1 MFEIHPDTRLRAV
14 KQVADYTDAMLE
26 APTAFRGLQVRGG
39 GAVAEFERLLARR
52 CGFPHC
58 LATASA
64 TSGMLAVVAAADL
77 RGRRVLVP
85 DRIWSGTPG
94 ALRFAGVNVAMVPTS
109 ENGTLDPSALARF
122 IADGDTAAVVV
133 SDYENSRHAAAEIQ
147 VLCESSGSLY
157 IEDSS
162 WLPGIFAPSA
172 SLSVAD
178 IQVMSFGPGKPLSLG
193 EGGAVLFRDTELYRR
208 AVAVSQHPE
217 RCASEDIG
225 YSLDELALNARIH
238 PVAAILG
245 SALLEQG
252 TIKQNAKDL

>member
-39 GAVAEFERLLARR
+39 GAVAEFERLVAKL

-58 LATASA
+58 LATSNA
-64 TSGMLAVVAAADL
+64 TSGLLALVAAADL

-94 ALRFAGVNVAMVPTS
+94 ALRFAGVDVATVPTS
-109 ENGTLDPSALARF
+109 ENATLDPSALARF
-122 IADGDTAAVVV
+122 LTVGDIAAVVA
-133 SDYENSRHAAAEIQ
+133 SDYESSRHSAAEIQ
-147 VLCESSGSLY
+147 RQCESFGCLY

-162 WLPGIFAPSA
+162 WFPGVSAPADSP
-172 SLSVAD
+172 SLAD
-178 IQVMSFGPGKPLSLG
+178 VQVMSFGPGKPLSLG
-193 EGGAVLFRDTELYRR
+193 EGGAVLFRDAELYRC

-217 RCASEDIG
+217 RCASEDID

-245 SALLEQG
+245 SMLLERG